1 MKWSLRS
8 DIVIKTKHLP
18 MKLKENFLTVLV
30 TAIIITLST
39 IPIPE
44 EAPMSDV
51 PLIDKWV
58 HMLMYMGLVF
68 VMWFDHVARNK
79 RVAKRKHFLFMFL
92 YATLLGGLMELVQ
105 AYLTTC
111 RSGDWVDF
119 EADAIGAAIG
129 VGLSLLVNKIWE
141 ERISAQN

>member
-1 MKWSLRS
+1 MRS
-8 DIVIKTKHLP
+8 DIVIKTKHLS
-18 MKLKENFLTVLV
+18 MKLKENLLTVLV

-44 EAPMSDV
+44 KAPMSDV

-79 RVAKRKHFLFMFL
+79 RVAKGKHFLFMFL

-119 EADAIGAAIG
+119 EANAIGAAIG

>member
-1 MKWSLRS
+1 
-8 DIVIKTKHLP
+8 
-18 MKLKENFLTVLV
+18 MKLKQYIVTVL
-30 TAIIITLST
+30 ITLSIIVLST
-39 IPIPE
+39 LPIPE
-44 EAPMSDV
+44 DAPMSDV

-58 HMLMYMGLVF
+58 HMVMYMGLVLA
-68 VMWFDHVARNK
+68 MWFDHVVRSEK
-79 RVAKRKHFLFMFL
+79 KAKGKHFLFMFL

-111 RSGDWVDF
+111 RSGDLIDF